1 MCDTNKLYWLAPQ
14 TGLEPVTI
22 RLTGE
27 RTTDCATEEYVREN
41 RQLNDHYYRTRIAS
55 VYPGRAY
62 HKT

>member
-1 MCDTNKLYWLAPQ
+1 MAPQ

-27 RTTDCATEEYVREN
+27 RTTDCATEEYMREN

-55 VYPGRAY
+55 L
-62 HKT
+62 